1 MGQKGSGKIVTL
13 LACLFLVASQIG
25 CSSQK
30 ASFQEGEHL
39 ENEVYGKTF
48 GTYTLNNAQFQLA
61 IEDQLFEEE
70 SGLALYE
77 QVLADHNALA
87 ALLESGQPLAIYI
100 VAETPKDRVLLAGS
114 ALYCT
119 PDDILKGN
127 YHKALVRAYTGFD
140 QPWKLAGV
148 YGLAFDDPV
157 DLNALV
163 DYYSDS
169 ANHATLSL
177 FAAYFFDEFTDRSTL
192 AIAEDTATAFT
203 QFLLA
208 EHGAEVFSQ
217 PIGQGD
223 YRQDWLDSIGV
234 PTPYHPAYDLSV
246 LDDAQYASSE
256 KYPLIITT
264 PNKVYAFSGNLVDSP
279 LPLMQ
284 LLAYYPTGMD
294 NLLTT
299 LKEEAPTHYAQV
311 QSAWEEPLN
320 IYFDGDLAGTYSEP
334 AKRNLYFPGPGL
346 QNLFYQTIIFLLPPA
361 EGETQIWKSFG
372 LADYLYT
379 LADVPEVSYYYFF
392 QVSPDELTGDNAKYL
407 SEVQAYYLSRAPY
420 PEELEDFDF
429 GLVYEAMA
437 MTTLSNPTLEI
448 TYPQIAA
455 HPTAAWS
462 NQENK
467 YLAYSGNS
475 LTIPEAYLFTKYLV
489 ETYGLDE
496 MMTYYTLS
504 TTAAFENTFGL
515 SYSEAFADFKAAYGI
530 GQ

>member
-1 MGQKGSGKIVTL
+1 MGQKGFGKIITL
-13 LACLFLVASQIG
+13 LACLSLVASQIG

-30 ASFQEGEHL
+30 LSFQEGEHL
-39 ENEVYGKTF
+39 ENEVYGETF
-48 GTYTLNNAQFQLA
+48 GTYSLDSAQFQLA
-61 IEDQLFEEE
+61 IEAQLFEEE

-87 ALLESGQPLAIYI
+87 TLLESIQPLAIYI
-100 VAETPKDRVLLAGS
+100 VAETPKDEVLLEGS
-114 ALYCT
+114 TLYCT
-119 PDDILKGN
+119 PEDILKGD
-127 YHKALVRAYTGFD
+127 YHKALVRAATGFN
-140 QPWKLAGV
+140 QPWKLAGI
-148 YGLAFDDPV
+148 YGLAFGDPV

-177 FAAYFFDEFTDRSTL
+177 FAAYFYDESTDRSTL
-192 AIAEDTATAFT
+192 AIAEDTAVSFT
-203 QFLLA
+203 EYLLTNY
-208 EHGAEVFSQ
+208 GAEAFSQ
-217 PIGQGD
+217 PSGQSD
-223 YRQDWLDSIGV
+223 YRQDWLNSIGV
-234 PTPYHPAYDLSV
+234 PTPYHQAYDLSF

-256 KYPLIITT
+256 KYPLTITT
-264 PNKVYAFSGNLVDSP
+264 PNRVYAFTGNLVDSP
-279 LPLMQ
+279 LPIVQ
-284 LLAYYPTGMD
+284 LLAYYPTGIA
-294 NLLTT
+294 NLLNT

-334 AKRNLYFPGPGL
+334 AKRNLYFPGLGL

-361 EGETQIWKSFG
+361 KGETQIWKIYG

-379 LADVPEVSYYYFF
+379 LADVPEVSYYNLF
-392 QVSPDELTGDNAKYL
+392 QISPDELIGDNAKYL
-407 SEVQAYYLSRAPY
+407 GEVQAYYLSRASY

-448 TYPQIAA
+448 TYPRIAA

-467 YLAYSGNS
+467 YLAYSGNA
-475 LTIPEAYLFTKYLV
+475 LTVPEAYLFTKYLV